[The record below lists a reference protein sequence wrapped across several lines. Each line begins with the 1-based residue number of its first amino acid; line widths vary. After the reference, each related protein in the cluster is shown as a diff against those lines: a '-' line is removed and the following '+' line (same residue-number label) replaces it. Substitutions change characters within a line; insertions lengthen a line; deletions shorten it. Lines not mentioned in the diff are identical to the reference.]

1 MLAPLLVLQIPL
13 TLVQF
18 CLFPNEAAAS
28 LSVTPKLLGRK
39 YYEDYSVFQPGFFYF
54 FFFYFFFSLFFL
66 HFFCSNRYFPLFQVA
81 PDPVFFPL
89 APQPTNPL
97 RLQVDDRR
105 IYIGS
110 QWAE

>member
-54 FFFYFFFSLFFL
+54 FFCTFSVLIGTSL
-66 HFFCSNRYFPLFQVA
+66 SSKL
-81 PDPVFFPL
+81 
-89 APQPTNPL
+89 PQTL
-97 RLQVDDRR
+97 
-105 IYIGS
+105 YS
-110 QWAE
+110 SH